1 MVRSHEGES
10 PISDINAVL
19 PWYKLLGGDEK
30 NPMRNESDL
39 AEEKKNACRP
49 IAIITAKKEIHE
61 NRVIRQKT

>member
-10 PISDINAVL
+10 PISDINAFL

-39 AEEKKNACRP
+39 AEEKKKCMPTHCDNNS
-49 IAIITAKKEIHE
+49 KER
-61 NRVIRQKT
+61 NS